1 MKIPEKVKVGPFDY
15 QVIMEEKPFVDG
27 GNALDGI
34 HIYDKNIIKV
44 AKSGSQDY
52 QNQVFL
58 HELMHA
64 IIAVYADNN
73 QNEYMVE
80 QVSKGL
86 YQVINDHP
94 DMFK

>member
-15 QVIMEEKPFVDG
+15 KVILEEKPFVDG
-27 GNALDGI
+27 NNALDGI
-34 HIYDKNIIKV
+34 HMYDKNIIKV

-64 IIAVYADNN
+64 IIAVYADNS
-73 QNEYMVE
+73 QNEHLVE
-80 QVSKGL
+80 QISKGL
-86 YQVINDHP
+86 YQVIKDHP
-94 DMFK
+94 DIFK